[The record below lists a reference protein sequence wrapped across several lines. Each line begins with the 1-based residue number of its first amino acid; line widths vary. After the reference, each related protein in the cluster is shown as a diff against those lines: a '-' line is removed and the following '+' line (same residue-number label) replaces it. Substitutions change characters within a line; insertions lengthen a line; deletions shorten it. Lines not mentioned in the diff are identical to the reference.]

1 MFFAWL
7 TALFNA
13 TVSHINYR
21 RNALKRIQMIS
32 TSSFE
37 ILWIKLS
44 NSSYNI
50 FSEKKQNVLNFFYSK
65 SELKSRDSF
74 DKLELFVMNQ
84 YIYSC
89 LLDLTVISIS
99 SELGSYSSALLCP
112 SCKSPVVSKNVLDI
126 KSDWSCS
133 KCGKVFPSSKIANVT
148 GAIKEQAEKLDYN
161 KEKPDQCG
169 VKAHEAFLKK
179 YKPVLHPNHVLLVK
193 AKYSLAKMYGRMEGF
208 EANKLTEQ
216 QLKRKQA
223 ELQRRSSK
231 ILLG

>member
-1 MFFAWL
+1 
-7 TALFNA
+7 
-13 TVSHINYR
+13 
-21 RNALKRIQMIS
+21 
-32 TSSFE
+32 
-37 ILWIKLS
+37 
-44 NSSYNI
+44 
-50 FSEKKQNVLNFFYSK
+50 
-65 SELKSRDSF
+65 
-74 DKLELFVMNQ
+74 MNQ